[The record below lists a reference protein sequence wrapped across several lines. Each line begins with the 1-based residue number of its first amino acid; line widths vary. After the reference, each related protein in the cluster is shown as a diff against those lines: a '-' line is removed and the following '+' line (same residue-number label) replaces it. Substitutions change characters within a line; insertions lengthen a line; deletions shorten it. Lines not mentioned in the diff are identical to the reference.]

1 MKKNVLLS
9 AVVVFLTV
17 NVTALFGQCNEWT
30 WPEDKAKAEESIVLV
45 KDSKSNGNFRQAVA
59 PLNWILT
66 NAPKLHTSV
75 YVYGE
80 EVFDGLATNEK
91 NPARKKEL
99 IDSLLMIYDMR
110 ITNCGEEQSVM
121 NRKAFFAYK
130 HMING
135 DDIDQL
141 LAIMDADLNL
151 NGANIPDGL
160 HQPYWQTVRMNK
172 LKKKNL
178 TDDEVLTRYD
188 NLMEIIDAKI
198 KKARSEGKP
207 VDKLEDDKKTIEDI
221 LVTIV
226 PITCELVKSNME
238 PKFKANPSDLSL
250 AKKMVY
256 FMIKG
261 KCTDDPIWLKAAETV
276 NDQEPDFGLSKNI
289 AIRYLVAENYAKAE
303 QYYKKALEVAPG
315 NSEKAD
321 MLISLGGLEAK
332 KGSKASARNLYKEA
346 LAADPGNKD
355 AYEKIGNLYYSS
367 LDDCKKQDNWAD
379 DRLVYLAAYDM
390 YQRAGD
396 SAGMARAKAQFP
408 SKEELFTQGYE
419 AGSIKTVGCWI
430 NESVTLR
437 TRD

>member
-17 NVTALFGQCNEWT
+17 NVTALFGQCNWN
-30 WPEDKAKAEESIVLV
+30 WPEDKAKAEESLVLV

-59 PLNWILT
+59 PLNWLLA
-66 NAPKLHTSV
+66 NVPKLHTSL

-80 EVFDGLATNEK
+80 EVFDGLATKEK

-99 IDSLLMIYDMR
+99 VDSLLMIYDMR

-135 DDIDQL
+135 DDVDQL
-141 LAIMDADLNL
+141 LTIMDADLKL
-151 NGANIPDGL
+151 NGASIPDQL

-207 VDKLEDDKKTIEDI
+207 VDKLEADKKAIEDI

-238 PKFKANPSDLSL
+238 PKFKANPNDLSL

-261 KCTDDPIWLKAAETV
+261 KCTDDPIWLQAAEKI
-276 NDQEPDFGLSKNI
+276 NEQEPDFGLSKNI
-289 AIRYLVAENYAKAE
+289 AIRYLAAEDYAKAE
-303 QYYKKALEVAPG
+303 QYYKKALELAPS
-315 NSEKAD
+315 NVEKAD
-321 MLISLGGLEAK
+321 MMVSLGGLEAR
-332 KGSKASARNLYKEA
+332 KGSKVAARNYYRDA
-346 LAADPGNKD
+346 LAANPDDKDP
-355 AYEKIGNLYYSS
+355 YSKIGNLYYSS
-367 LDDCKKQDNWAD
+367 FDDCKKMDNYAD
-379 DRLVYLAAYDM
+379 DRLVYLAAYEM

-396 SAGMARAKAQFP
+396 NAGMARAKAQFP
-408 SKEELFTQGYE
+408 SKEELFTQNYE
-419 AGSIKTVGCWI
+419 AGSSKTVGCWI
-430 NESVTLR
+430 NESVTFR

>member
-17 NVTALFGQCNEWT
+17 NVTALFGQCNWD
-30 WPEDKAKAEESIVLV
+30 WPEDKAKAEESLVLV
-45 KDSKSNGNFRQAVA
+45 KDSKTNGNFRQAVA
-59 PLNWILT
+59 PLNWLLT
-66 NAPKLHTSV
+66 NSPKLHTSV

-80 EVFDGLATNEK
+80 EVFDGLATKEK

-110 ITNCGEEQSVM
+110 IANCGEEKSVM

-135 DDIDQL
+135 DDVDQL
-141 LAIMDADLNL
+141 LAIMDANFNL
-151 NGANIPDGL
+151 NGASIPDQL

-188 NLMEIIDAKI
+188 KLIEIIDAKI
-198 KKARSEGKP
+198 KKGRSEGKD
-207 VDKLEDDKKTIEDI
+207 VSKLEADKVAIDDI
-221 LVTIV
+221 LVTLV

-238 PKFKANPSDLSL
+238 PKFKANPDDLSL

-261 KCTDDPIWLKAAETV
+261 KCTDDPIWLQAAEKV
-276 NDQEPDFGLSKNI
+276 NEQEPDFGLSKNI
-289 AIRYLVAENYAKAE
+289 AIRYLAAEDYVKAE
-303 QYYKKALEVAPG
+303 QYFKKALELAPG
-315 NSEKAD
+315 NADKSD
-321 MLISLGGLEAK
+321 MLISLGGLEAR
-332 KGSKASARNLYKEA
+332 KGSKAAARNYYREA
-346 LAADPGNKD
+346 LSLDSGNKD

-367 LDDCKKQDNWAD
+367 LDDCKKMDNWAD

-396 SAGMARAKAQFP
+396 NAGMARAKAQFP
-408 SKEELFTQGYE
+408 SKEELFTQGYK
-419 AGSIKTVGCWI
+419 AGETKTVGCWI
-430 NESVTLR
+430 NESVILR